1 MRTDQEV
8 LSLPSQARKIKKQL
22 LGCRQK
28 SVEGKRRNEFEEW
41 QCGIA
46 CGVNNVCRMTEENIL
61 NGKLRP
67 FLAPI
72 KQLQD

>member
-8 LSLPSQARKIKKQL
+8 LSLRSQARKIKKQL
-22 LGCRQK
+22 FGCRQK

-46 CGVNNVCRMTEENIL
+46 CEMNNDSECDLCRMTEENIL
-61 NGKLRP
+61 K
-67 FLAPI
+67 
-72 KQLQD
+72 

>member
-1 MRTDQEV
+1 MDLVEPEK
-8 LSLPSQARKIKKQL
+8 LKKQL
-22 LGCRQK
+22 LGRRQK
-28 SVEGKRRNEFEEW
+28 SVEGKRWNKFEEW

-46 CGVNNVCRMTEENIL
+46 CGMNNDSECDLCRMTEENIL
-61 NGKLRP
+61 NGKLRS